1 MEENDTTKEETFF
14 YHSDHLGSTSYI
26 TDDKANITQY
36 DAYLPYG
43 ELLVDEHSSSED
55 LPYKFNGKQFDE
67 ETGLY
72 YYGARYMNPIASIW
86 YGVDPLVEKHPFVN
100 SNNFCYFNPL
110 KIIDPIGEDTVN
122 LLPPAHKDFRTSVLK
137 MDYKHMKTDSKIINV
152 WGHGSPE
159 GIEYN
164 GRIIDTADS
173 FDKMLKSHSSVWNRR
188 KQGENTIIVLHS
200 CSTAD
205 FAQELS
211 KDKRF
216 KNVLIVA
223 PNKNIQVHYKEGKK
237 IGKDNRYR
245 LAYYGYTTVSNTNI
259 RTGKT
264 EMGQWLGYK
273 NGVLYNN
280 YAGDSKPQPGSQG
293 FEYRTLKDRF
303 LSIFKK

>member
-1 MEENDTTKEETFF
+1 MPFSAF
-14 YHSDHLGSTSYI
+14 Y
-26 TDDKANITQY
+26 
-36 DAYLPYG
+36 
-43 ELLVDEHSSSED
+43 
-55 LPYKFNGKQFDE
+55 
-67 ETGLY
+67 
-72 YYGARYMNPIASIW
+72 
-86 YGVDPLVEKHPFVN
+86 
-100 SNNFCYFNPL
+100 
-110 KIIDPIGEDTVN
+110 
-122 LLPPAHKDFRTSVLK
+122 
-137 MDYKHMKTDSKIINV
+137 
-152 WGHGSPE
+152 
-159 GIEYN
+159 
-164 GRIIDTADS
+164 
-173 FDKMLKSHSSVWNRR
+173 SHTSVWNRR

-223 PNKNIQVHYKEGKK
+223 PNKNIQVHYKEGKT

-280 YAGDSKPQPGSQG
+280 YAGDSKLQPGSQG